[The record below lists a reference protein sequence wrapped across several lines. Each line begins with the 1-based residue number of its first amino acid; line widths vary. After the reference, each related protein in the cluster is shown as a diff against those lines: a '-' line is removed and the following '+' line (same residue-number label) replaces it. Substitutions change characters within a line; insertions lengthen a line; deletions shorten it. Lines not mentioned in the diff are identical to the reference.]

1 MAFDMLRF
9 LARALTPV
17 TDSEQETRR
26 HLHWWLATRVC
37 LFTLLLGLVAL
48 LRAKGLTVLFPPAT
62 ATAIFLLGV
71 YGFSIASAFLLQRHT
86 RSVRQ
91 FGAIQLFFD
100 AVFIALLVYA
110 TGCSQSEFTALLI
123 LPVIAAGLI
132 LYRLGGLF
140 LAATTTLLY
149 GGVLLLERLGWVP
162 SYFHATTYRAP
173 VSILTGTN
181 LFAIYGLLFFLA
193 ALLSG
198 QLARR
203 LRVTEEKLQRTA
215 LEYDR
220 LSILYKQ
227 IFDDIS
233 TGIITTDR
241 NDFITSFNGAAERIT
256 GTFREQVLGQPF
268 ARCFP
273 DILLHKQQ
281 GRNVCDF
288 RKNDGTSIRIGYS
301 FSYLNMPEQEVAEN
315 RQSRWKVITLQDISQ
330 IERMERQM
338 REAEKMAAI
347 GELSASIAH
356 DFRNPLAAISG
367 SAQILATDQCNLSNL
382 DPATLKTLLGIILR
396 ESSRMAKTITDF
408 LQFARPAAIQAEWFD
423 LGRLIDEV
431 TAKLQAGSNAMVSAA
446 IAKEID
452 ERLDCWGDRQQMQTV
467 LTHLLDNACQAVA
480 ARPGS
485 VVVAAS
491 ERLQDGQG
499 ELCVEIRDQGS
510 GIPMELREKVFAPF
524 FSNRADGT
532 GLGLAI
538 VRQIV
543 ENHGGRIEIDD
554 SPRYACII
562 RLHLPVPQAA
572 IP

>member
-1 MAFDMLRF
+1 MLRF
-9 LARALTPV
+9 ITRALTPV

-26 HLHWWLATRVC
+26 HLLWWIATRVF
-37 LFTLLLGLVAL
+37 LFTLLIGLAAFF
-48 LRAKGLTVLFPPAT
+48 RGKGHNVIFPSSSVT
-62 ATAIFLLGV
+62 SLFLLGV
-71 YGFSIASAFLLQRHT
+71 YGFSLISALLLHQNT
-86 RSVRQ
+86 RSIRR
-91 FGAIQLFFD
+91 FGVIQLFFD

-110 TGCSQSEFTALLI
+110 TGCSQSDFTSLLI

-149 GGVLLLERLGWVP
+149 GGVLALEQLGWIP
-162 SYFHATTYRAP
+162 HYFGASTYRTPA
-173 VSILTGTN
+173 SILTGSN

-220 LSILYKQ
+220 LSVLYKQ

-233 TGIITTDR
+233 TGIITTDQ
-241 NDFITSFNGAAERIT
+241 NDFITSYNQAAERIT
-256 GTFREQVLGQPF
+256 GYFREKVLGQPF
-268 ARCFP
+268 SRCFP
-273 DILLHKQQ
+273 DLLLHKHQN
-281 GRNVCDF
+281 RSVCTF
-288 RKNDGTSIRIGYS
+288 QKTDGITIRIGYS
-301 FSYLNMPEQEVAEN
+301 FSYLNMPEQEELEN
-315 RQSRWKVITLQDISQ
+315 QQSKWKVITLQDISQ
-330 IERMERQM
+330 IERMEQQV

-367 SAQILATDQCNLSNL
+367 SAQILTMEQSNIGGL
-382 DPATLKTLLGIILR
+382 DPATLKTLLAIILR
-396 ESSRMAKTITDF
+396 ETGRMAKTITDF
-408 LQFARPAAIQAEWFD
+408 LQFARPAAIQPEWFD
-423 LGRLIDEV
+423 FNRLIDEV
-431 TAKLQAGSNAMVSAA
+431 TAQLQTGTNAMVSTT
-446 IAKEID
+446 IIKEID
-452 ERLDCWGDRQQMQTV
+452 ERLDCWGDRQQLQTV
-467 LTHLLDNACQAVA
+467 MTHLLDNACHAVA
-480 ARPGS
+480 AHPES

-491 ERLQDGQG
+491 ERTSADQG
-499 ELCVEIRDQGS
+499 ELCVEVRDKGP

-524 FSNRADGT
+524 FSNRTDGT

-554 SPRYACII
+554 NSDYTCII
-562 RLHLPVPQAA
+562 RLHIPVPQTA